1 MVFSSLTFLL
11 LFLPILLLLYFAVP
25 HRRWRNGV
33 LILGSL
39 FFYGWGEPVWILAML
54 FSTLVNYLCALL
66 IDRARSRFL
75 RGLCLTLGVLASISF
90 LVYFKYSAF
99 FGNMY
104 LAVTGSAR
112 RLTAPGL
119 PIGISFYT
127 FQILTYTVD
136 VYRRKAPVQK
146 NPARLLLYVSCF
158 PQLIAGPIVQYA
170 DVAGELRERRI
181 APRDFT
187 EGMQRFVLGLGKKVL
202 IANLCAAALADLVP
216 AGSGTPM
223 SLLGGWLG
231 AALYALQIYF
241 DFSAYS
247 DMAIGLGRVLGF
259 HYKEN
264 FDFPYAS
271 ASITEFWRRWHI
283 SLGSFFR
290 DYVYIPLGGNRHGA
304 ARTILNM
311 SLVWAL
317 TGLWHGA
324 SWNFVLWGVYYGVLL
339 VLERFPLRRSLGR
352 IPAVLRWLPT
362 QLFVLIGWVIF
373 YYESLPA
380 VGEHLLSLVGC
391 ALQDGSPVRAA
402 LTDEAALG
410 VLRQYGFFPLAA
422 WVLSLPF
429 LPKLCTWLRK
439 SFARPVM
446 ELFRGLFY
454 VAVLAL
460 SVMFLIGQSYN
471 PFIYFR
477 F

>member
-54 FSTLVNYLCALL
+54 ASTLVNYLCALL
-66 IDRARSRFL
+66 IAHSRSTFL
-75 RGLCLTLGVLASISF
+75 RRLCLTLGVLASISF

-112 RLTAPGL
+112 RMTAPGL

-136 VYRRKAPVQK
+136 VYRKKAPVQN

-181 APRDFT
+181 QPRDFT

-202 IANLCAAALADLVP
+202 IANICAAALADTVQ

-271 ASITEFWRRWHI
+271 GSITEFWRRWHI

-290 DYVYIPLGGNRHGA
+290 DYVYIPLGGNRHGT

-339 VLERFPLRRSLGR
+339 VLERFPLRRGLER
-352 IPAVLRWLPT
+352 IPGFLRWLPT
-362 QLFVLIGWVIF
+362 QLLVLIGWVIF

-380 VGEHLLSLVGC
+380 VGEHLLSMVGWC
-391 ALQDGSPVRAA
+391 FRDGALSPAA
-402 LTDEAALG
+402 LADEAALG

-422 WVLSLPF
+422 WALSLPL
-429 LPKLCTWLRK
+429 LPRLCGWLRK
-439 SFARPVM
+439 SPVRPVM
-446 ELFRGLFY
+446 ELLRGIFY

>member
-1 MVFSSLTFLL
+1 MVFSSLTFLC
-11 LFLPILLLLYFAVP
+11 LFLPVVVGLHALVKNGTARNVILMAASLL
-25 HRRWRNGV
+25 
-33 LILGSL
+33 
-39 FFYGWGEPVWILAML
+39 FYAWGEPVWILAML

-66 IDRARSRFL
+66 IDRARSRIL
-75 RGLCLTLGVLASISF
+75 RGICLTLGVLASISF
-90 LVYFKYSAF
+90 LFYFKYYAF

-104 LAVTGSAR
+104 LTVTGAAE
-112 RLTAPGL
+112 RLTAPAL

-127 FQILTYTVD
+127 FQILTYTAD
-136 VYRRKAPVQK
+136 VFRKKAPVQK

-170 DVAGELRERRI
+170 DVADELRERQIR
-181 APRDFT
+181 PRDFT

-202 IANLCAAALADLVP
+202 IANVCAAALADTVQ
-216 AGSGTPM
+216 AGSGTPL

-231 AALYALQIYF
+231 AGLYALQIYF

-264 FDFPYAS
+264 FDYPYAS
-271 ASITEFWRRWHI
+271 SSITEFWRRWHI

-290 DYVYIPLGGNRHGA
+290 DYVYIPLGGNRKGTG
-304 ARTILNM
+304 RTILNM
-311 SLVWAL
+311 ALVWAL

-324 SWNFVLWGVYYGVLL
+324 SWNFVLWGVFYGVLL
-339 VLERFPLRRSLGR
+339 ILERFPLRRALSH
-352 IPAVLRWLPT
+352 IPGFLLWLPT
-362 QLFVLIGWVIF
+362 QLLVVVGWVIF

-380 VGEHLLSLVGC
+380 VGEHLLSMIGWSLR
-391 ALQDGSPVRAA
+391 DGGLVRAA

-422 WVLSLPF
+422 WALSLPA
-429 LPKLCTWLRK
+429 LPGLCRWLRK
-439 SFARPVM
+439 SFLRPVM
-446 ELFRGLFY
+446 ELLRGIFY